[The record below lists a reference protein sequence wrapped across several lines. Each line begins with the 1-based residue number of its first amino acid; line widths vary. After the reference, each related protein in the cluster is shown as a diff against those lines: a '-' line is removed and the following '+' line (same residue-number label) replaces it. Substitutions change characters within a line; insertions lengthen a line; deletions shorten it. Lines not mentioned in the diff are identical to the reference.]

1 MKNKA
6 KLAFDLLEQEME
18 VICKEDQV
26 RFVGG
31 SGGYTWQQI
40 MEAINSGNIGLVPA
54 GSYVMSSSGDSFT
67 FFGGELNEVIV
78 SKKSPA
84 AGSSSGF
91 VFWDWSDHSGGSGSF
106 RLSSGGYVQGGGG
119 SSGGGS
125 SGGGSTGDGGY
136 NPTNYE
142 LARDITA
149 GAISTG
155 LSFNEFYANM
165 SVAIF
170 SNTPVTAND
179 LLKNIF
185 DNNPAGSFVDD
196 LRAVQQFKGI
206 AILSLTG
213 KLLGYSQAYDS
224 LGTLKDD
231 ILDGGGVSAVNVAD
245 AAINVGSLFIK
256 SNVVGLAVSGGWLLI
271 KGQLDD
277 Q

>member
-1 MKNKA
+1 MTNKA

-18 VICKEDQV
+18 VICKEEQV
-26 RFVGG
+26 RFTGG
-31 SGGYTWQQI
+31 SGGYTWQ
-40 MEAINSGNIGLVPA
+40 EVVDAINNGNYGQIPA
-54 GSYVMSSSGDSFT
+54 GMYSQETLFGENLREVMIGARTRMPSEVWGSVVVGGTGSYWLNMTGGCGGVEDGGGDSSSG
-67 FFGGELNEVIV
+67 
-78 SKKSPA
+78 
-84 AGSSSGF
+84 SSTPS
-91 VFWDWSDHSGGSGSF
+91 
-106 RLSSGGYVQGGGG
+106 
-119 SSGGGS
+119 
-125 SGGGSTGDGGY
+125 
-136 NPTNYE
+136 NYE
-142 LARDITA
+142 IASNIA
-149 GAISTG
+149 SNAISTG
-155 LSFNEFYANM
+155 LAFNEFYANM
-165 SVAIF
+165 STAIF
-170 SNTPVTAND
+170 SSTPVTAND

-185 DNNPAGSFVDD
+185 DNNPAGSFMDD

-245 AAINVGSLFIK
+245 AAISVGSLFIK